1 MRLLQAEYPDTFIY
15 SLVWPHYRDV
25 IAAMLECALVATD
38 SGSMQEEMNILGIPC
53 VTLRFGTDR
62 GESLLAGG
70 NVLAPPIDSGFVA
83 TVIEH
88 AIDDPRLRGVG
99 NIYGTDAS
107 KQIVDGVLARLVPGH
122 GLFRAEEARLGIFGR
137 PGD

>member
-1 MRLLQAEYPDTFIY
+1 
-15 SLVWPHYRDV
+15 
-25 IAAMLECALVATD
+25 MLECALVATD

-70 NVLAPPIDSGFVA
+70 NVLAPPVDSGFVA
-83 TVIEH
+83 TIIER
-88 AIDDPRLRGVG
+88 AIDEPRLRNVG

-107 KQIVDGVLARLVPGH
+107 ARIVDGVLERLDPRR
-122 GLFRAEEARLGIFGR
+122 GLFRTEEARLR
-137 PGD
+137 LNP